1 MKDFEDL
8 KDTEGKN
15 TQKDEEVKVSKDVK
29 GSEGYLRIWRTV
41 TKKKQYTVE
50 TKKKRKKQWR
60 EKNEEKIE
68 VKT

>member
-29 GSEGYLRIWRTV
+29 DSEGYLRI
-41 TKKKQYTVE
+41 
-50 TKKKRKKQWR
+50 
-60 EKNEEKIE
+60 
-68 VKT
+68 